1 MASPQNKIAETT
13 PKDDDMNTDDWAGL
27 TDPAERR
34 RRQNRINQRAHRK
47 RQRMQKKE
55 KEVHRNVHPKSVV
68 PANKNPPWPSSPV
81 GELDL
86 SQEMSVFGCM
96 KPESRDLLD
105 KFAQAAYQSYILGS
119 PTSDHLL
126 MLTKV
131 NVFRAFGH
139 NMRLIGSDMN
149 HMDDNAI
156 SIFNKALPAPPE
168 GLSPGENSIIPASL
182 RPTKLQSTVPHH
194 PWLDFFPIP
203 KMRDNLIAA
212 GDEWDDEK
220 LCLDIMGFWTN
231 STSAEA
237 GLLVWGD
244 PWDPSNWEITEDF
257 LKRWQWVV
265 RGCPELMNS
274 TNAWRAKR
282 GEKLIFRYI

>member
-1 MASPQNKIAETT
+1 MTSPQDKIAE
-13 PKDDDMNTDDWAGL
+13 PSPNDEDMSTDDWAGL

-47 RQRMQKKE
+47 RLRMQKKE
-55 KEVHRNVHPKSVV
+55 KEIRRDVHPKSVV
-68 PANKNPPWPSSPV
+68 LANKNPTSPTV
-81 GELDL
+81 GKLDM
-86 SQEMSVFGCM
+86 SQEMSVIGCM
-96 KPESRDLLD
+96 NPESRELLD

-156 SIFNKALPAPPE
+156 SIFNKALPAPPD
-168 GLSPGENSIIPASL
+168 GLSPVDNSNLPVSL

-203 KMRDNLIAA
+203 KMRDNLIEA

-231 STSAEA
+231 STSLEA

-244 PWDPSNWEITEDF
+244 PWDASNWEITEDF